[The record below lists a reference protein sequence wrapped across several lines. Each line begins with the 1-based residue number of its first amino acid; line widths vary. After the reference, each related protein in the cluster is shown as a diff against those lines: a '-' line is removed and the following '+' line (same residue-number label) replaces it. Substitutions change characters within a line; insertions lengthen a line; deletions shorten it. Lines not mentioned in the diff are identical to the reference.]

1 MRRASTLAA
10 RLGTRIALSLLVVW
24 VLATLISLWVL
35 MRELNASYDKTL
47 QETAQRLLPLAIS
60 DYRLHQVGIL
70 DIRPD
75 LSLLQNVDLG
85 LTHRI
90 LSDQPEYLLYQ
101 LRDWRG
107 KVLLRSHNAPMS
119 PMLER
124 IQPGFSKVDNF
135 RLYTASTV
143 DNRFHIQIAESAKHR
158 YGALVDSLVLFLLV
172 FLLALPVSVLIV
184 YTAVKRQLIPISSFT
199 KAIAKRHGHNL
210 EPIDQMGLPDDFL
223 DVQLATNELLERL
236 RAALS
241 SEREF
246 AANAAHELRTPL
258 AVASVQLQR
267 LRQELSGTL
276 DQSERLDSVSQSL
289 KRLTRLVDKLLQLAR
304 AESAALY
311 SGTPTD
317 VGVVAQMVARE
328 LDPQSERIEIL
339 APSRLNLQMD
349 PDALAVILSN
359 LLENGLKYAPSTS
372 PVILRIDTKAIVT
385 VENLAPNLNSES
397 LENLEKRFVRGPT
410 ANKPGTGL
418 GLAIVSTFC
427 QQLDIKKNLSL
438 VGQGRGQR
446 LCITLDFTSVLR
458 QASIHKTST
467 PRLPSLAPPSP
478 KSD

>member
-1 MRRASTLAA
+1 MKRASTLAA
-10 RLGTRIALSLLVVW
+10 RLGTRIALSLLIVW

-119 PMLER
+119 PMLEK
-124 IQPGFSKVDNF
+124 IQPGFSRVDNF
-135 RLYTASTV
+135 RLYTASTI
-143 DNRFHIQIAESAKHR
+143 DGNFHIQIAESAKHR
-158 YGALVDSLVLFLLV
+158 YGALVDSLILFILV
-172 FLLALPVSVLIV
+172 FLLALPASVLLV
-184 YTAVKRQLIPISSFT
+184 YAAVKRQLIPISRFT
-199 KAIAKRHGHNL
+199 GAIAKRHGQNL
-210 EPIDQMGLPDDFL
+210 EPIDQMNLPDDFL
-223 DVQLATNELLERL
+223 DVQLATNDLLERL
-236 RAALS
+236 RGALN

-267 LRQELSGTL
+267 LRQELGATA

-304 AESAALY
+304 AESATLY

-317 VGVVAQMVARE
+317 IRVVAQMVARE
-328 LDPQSERIEIL
+328 LDPQLERIEIF
-339 APSRLNLQMD
+339 APDSVSLRID
-349 PDALAVILSN
+349 PDALAVILTN
-359 LLENGLKYAPSTS
+359 LLENGLKYAPSIS
-372 PVILRIDTKAIVT
+372 PVILRIDAHARVT
-385 VENLAPNLNSES
+385 IENLAPNLDSQS
-397 LENLEKRFVRGPT
+397 LERLQQRFVRGPT
-410 ANKPGTGL
+410 DNKPGTGL

-427 QQLDIKKNLSL
+427 QQLGIDKRLLL

-446 LCITLDFTSVLR
+446 LCVTLDFSQLSNGMISNNR
-458 QASIHKTST
+458 SN
-467 PRLPSLAPPSP
+467 
-478 KSD
+478 